1 MSMRVVVPGSTSN
14 LGSGFDTVSAAL
26 SLYLRL
32 TVEEVPGQG
41 FHWPEGW
48 DLPEEHNAIALA
60 VRRAAAA
67 LDLALPGLR
76 FEVES
81 DIPLKRG
88 LGSSG
93 AAIIAGIKIAERLA
107 ARRLPES
114 EILDLAYPLEGH
126 PDNLAASLLGGWVV
140 SWVEGDRM
148 RAERLESR
156 LDVRFVAAIP
166 EKMVSTAQARAILP
180 EHYSRADA
188 VFNLQR
194 CALLVLAVTQGRAD
208 LMETATGDRIHQRY
222 RAGLVPGAIDVLERK
237 ALPPALE
244 PQVLA
249 LTVSGSGSTLLA
261 MVRGAAEGVGEWM
274 VGRLAAAGTPAAYL
288 TLDLDVQGA
297 RVL

>member
-1 MSMRVVVPGSTSN
+1 MSIRVVVPGSTSN

-32 TVEEVPGQG
+32 TVEEVPAKG

-67 LDLALPGLR
+67 LGLALPGLR

-93 AAIIAGIKIAERLA
+93 AAIIAGIRIAEHLA
-107 ARRLPES
+107 ARRLEES

-156 LDVRFVAAIP
+156 LDVRFVAAVP
-166 EKMVSTAQARAILP
+166 ETMVSTAQARAILP

-194 CALLVLAVTQGRAD
+194 CALLVLAVTQGRPD
-208 LMETATGDRIHQRY
+208 LMQAATQDRIHQRY
-222 RAGLVPGAIDVLERK
+222 RAGLVPGAIDVLERR
-237 ALPPALE
+237 ALPAALQ

-261 MVRGAAEGVGEWM
+261 MVQGAAEAVGEWM
-274 VGRLAAAGTPAAYL
+274 VGRLAAAGTRAVYQ
-288 TLDLDVQGA
+288 TLDLDVCGA